1 MPPNPFI
8 GVIYHWIGGLAAG
21 SFYLPFKRVRRWSWE
36 TYWLVAGVFSWLIA
50 PTFFAVLLTREPFK
64 VLAEADGRTWGWG
77 YAWGVV
83 WGIGGLTYG
92 LSVRYLGVSLGCAIA
107 LGLCTVFGMLMPPLF
122 EGHFRETLWDKSSG
136 FTVLMGLVVCVIG
149 IAITGLAGIG
159 KEREMPAEQ
168 KKATVQE
175 FNFGLGVAVA
185 TVCGVL
191 SAAFSYGLT
200 ATKAIKDLSVH
211 HGTDAIWAGLPQL
224 IVILLGGFTTNA
236 IWCGLL
242 GVRNRTFGE
251 YASTAGRPVKREDE
265 TIVETAL
272 DMPGEEMAA
281 RLPDASDTPGRTSG
295 RASLVVNYTLS
306 ALAGLT
312 WYFQFFFYTMGS
324 SQMGKYDFSSWTLHM
339 ASIIIFST
347 LWGLALREWRGS
359 SVRTRSLIGIGLGTL
374 VLSTVIVGYG
384 NYLGSTE
391 H

>member
-1 MPPNPFI
+1 MQSNPFV

-36 TYWLVAGVFSWLIA
+36 TYWLVAGVFSWILA
-50 PTFFAVLLTREPFK
+50 PTFFALLLTRDVGK
-64 VLAEADGRTWGWG
+64 VLAETDGRTWAWG
-77 YAWGVV
+77 YAWGAI

-107 LGLCTVFGMLMPPLF
+107 LGLCTVLGMLMPPLF
-122 EGHFRETLWDKSSG
+122 EGQFREILWDKPSG

-159 KEREMPAEQ
+159 KEREMPAEE

-175 FNFGLGVAVA
+175 FSFGKGVTVA
-185 TVCGVL
+185 TICGVL

-200 ATKAIKDLSVH
+200 ATKAIKAISIH

-242 GVRNRTFGE
+242 GARNRTFGE
-251 YASTAGRPVKREDE
+251 YASIAGPSLSREEEPVL
-265 TIVETAL
+265 ETAIE
-272 DMPGEEMAA
+272 MPGEEMAKA
-281 RLPDASDTPGRTSG
+281 LPPSSG
-295 RASLVVNYTLS
+295 RASMAVNYTLS

-359 SVRTRSLIGIGLGTL
+359 SVRTRTLIGVGLAML
-374 VLSTVIVGYG
+374 VLSTVVVGYG
-384 NYLGSTE
+384 NYLGSME
-391 H
+391 K